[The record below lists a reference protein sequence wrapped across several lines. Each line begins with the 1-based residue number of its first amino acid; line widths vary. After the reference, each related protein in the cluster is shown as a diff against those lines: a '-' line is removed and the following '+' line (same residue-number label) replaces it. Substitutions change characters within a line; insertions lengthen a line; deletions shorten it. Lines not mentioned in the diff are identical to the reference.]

1 MAEDEP
7 LFVIDLTE
15 PPESSSTTTPLPVVT
30 QEPVTS
36 ATTMAPPVDERPL
49 SQGQGASRAAKGHIA
64 SDGNP
69 NFDGDFAD
77 PFLLP
82 HEGDFY
88 GYATNKL
95 FMNVPVLASY
105 RNGSGGMVGDAL
117 PELPV
122 WSEPHHAWAPSFS
135 EVDSS

>member
-15 PPESSSTTTPLPVVT
+15 PPESLSTTTPLPVVT
-30 QEPVTS
+30 KEPDMST
-36 ATTMAPPVDERPL
+36 TTMSPPVDERPL

-69 NFDGDFAD
+69 SFDGGFPDL
-77 PFLLP
+77 FLLF

-88 GYATNKL
+88 GYATNTL
-95 FMNVPVLASY
+95 FMNVAVLASY
-105 RNGSGGMVGDAL
+105 RNGSGGMVGDA
-117 PELPV
+117 
-122 WSEPHHAWAPSFS
+122 
-135 EVDSS
+135 